1 LFQQG
6 AVDDDSGAVGED
18 NEAANMAGAEGEAS
32 DLEDRGQPGSPRDG
46 TEADTGAERAEV

>member
-1 LFQQG
+1 MFQQG